1 MILGRFGENG
11 QIYLEID
18 LISNNGLSL
27 PVEAMLDT
35 GFTEFL
41 AINKQDVESLG
52 WSFLSQ
58 DKLRTAQG
66 EATFDIYLG
75 KVVIDGQEF

>member
-11 QIYLEID
+11 QIYLEIN
-18 LISNNGLSL
+18 LSSNDGLSL

-41 AINKQDVESLG
+41 AINKQDVESWVG
-52 WSFLSQ
+52 VF
-58 DKLRTAQG
+58 
-66 EATFDIYLG
+66 
-75 KVVIDGQEF
+75 